1 MQERKIKFHGL
12 SWVIELHFADVTEA
26 KRFAEREGMTLKV
39 TDEQKTAIVRIED

>member
-26 KRFAEREGMTLKV
+26 KRFAEREGMILKLINV
-39 TDEQKTAIVRIED
+39 KKSAIIRIED